1 MGSQGGQGNDPIA
14 EPARVRAQ
22 LDRILSSVEFQAPDR
37 SRRFL
42 AYIVDETLAGR
53 ETNLKAYA
61 IAQAVFG
68 RDASFDAQNDP
79 VVRIEAGRIRR
90 ALERY
95 YLVVGRDDPIQIT
108 IPKGRYVPSFI
119 VSRSAISSEHHSQP
133 KDHRLHSA
141 PAAQQKQSFAYR
153 DLLLPIGVP
162 LVLGLIAILSLV
174 RPLEGLFGS
183 STPAVATVSSR
194 GDELKAEI
202 IVEPLVGTGRENGD
216 ADIAKGLTDEVIAQ
230 LTKIRSV
237 IVKSAG
243 PQTQITASTQPQFS
257 LQGSLG
263 TDGSRLHVQ
272 IRLVNRSDG
281 TVTWTGAYDRTFQD
295 RSILDVQEE
304 IARQIADAISSRQ

>member
-1 MGSQGGQGNDPIA
+1 MGSQGGQGDDPTA
-14 EPARVRAQ
+14 DPVRVRDQ

-42 AYIVDETLAGR
+42 AYIVAETLAGR

-119 VSRSAISSEHHSQP
+119 VRQPISPESRSEP
-133 KDHRLHSA
+133 KGNRRHTA
-141 PAAQQKQSFAYR
+141 PAAQQKPSSYR

-162 LVLGLIAILSLV
+162 LVLGLVAILSLI

-183 STPAVATVSSR
+183 STPSVASLSSK
-194 GDELKAEI
+194 GDELRAEI
-202 IVEPLVGTGRENGD
+202 LVEPLVGTGRQNGD
-216 ADIAKGLTDEVIAQ
+216 AEIAKGLTDEVIAQ
-230 LTKIRSV
+230 LTKINS
-237 IVKSAG
+237 IVVKAAG
-243 PQTQITASTQPQFS
+243 PQTQIVASNQRQLS

-263 TDGSRLHVQ
+263 TEGSRLHVQ
-272 IRLVNRSDG
+272 IRLVDRADG
-281 TVTWTGAYDRTFQD
+281 TVTWTGAYDRTFEG

>member
-1 MGSQGGQGNDPIA
+1 MGSQGGQGDDPTA
-14 EPARVRAQ
+14 DPARVRDQ

-42 AYIVDETLAGR
+42 AYIVAETLAGR

-119 VSRSAISSEHHSQP
+119 VRQPAISPENRPEP
-133 KDHRLHSA
+133 KDNRRHML
-141 PAAQQKQSFAYR
+141 AAQQKPSSYR

-162 LVLGLIAILSLV
+162 LVLGLVAILSLI

-183 STPAVATVSSR
+183 STPAVATVSSK
-194 GDELKAEI
+194 GDALKAEI
-202 IVEPLVGTGRENGD
+202 LVEPLVGTGRENGD
-216 ADIAKGLTDEVIAQ
+216 VDIAKGLTDEVIAQ
-230 LTKIRSV
+230 LTKINSV
-237 IVKSAG
+237 IVKAAG
-243 PQTQITASTQPQFS
+243 PQTQIVASSRPQLL

-263 TDGSRLHVQ
+263 TEGSRLHVQ
-272 IRLVNRSDG
+272 IRLVDRADG
-281 TVTWTGAYDRTFQD
+281 TVIWTGAYDRTFEG

>member
-1 MGSQGGQGNDPIA
+1 MGSQGGQDDDPTA
-14 EPARVRAQ
+14 DTARIRDQ
-22 LDRILSSVEFQAPDR
+22 LDRILSSGEFQAPDR

-42 AYIVDETLAGR
+42 AYIVAETLAGR

-119 VSRSAISSEHHSQP
+119 VRQQAISSESRSEP
-133 KDHRLHSA
+133 KDSRRHKA
-141 PAAQQKQSFAYR
+141 PAAQQKPSSYR

-162 LVLGLIAILSLV
+162 LVLGLVAILSLI

-183 STPAVATVSSR
+183 STPSVASVSSK
-194 GDELKAEI
+194 GDELRAEI
-202 IVEPLVGTGRENGD
+202 LVEPLVGTGRQNGD
-216 ADIAKGLTDEVIAQ
+216 AEIAKGLTDEVIAQ
-230 LTKIRSV
+230 LTKINSV
-237 IVKSAG
+237 IVKAAG
-243 PQTQITASTQPQFS
+243 PQTQIVASNQRQLS

-263 TDGSRLHVQ
+263 TEGSRLHVQ
-272 IRLVNRSDG
+272 IRLVDRADG
-281 TVTWTGAYDRTFQD
+281 TVTWTGAYDRTFEG

>member
-1 MGSQGGQGNDPIA
+1 MGSQGGQGDDPTA
-14 EPARVRAQ
+14 DPARVRDQ

-42 AYIVDETLAGR
+42 AYIVAETLAGR

-119 VSRSAISSEHHSQP
+119 VRQPAISPENRSEP
-133 KDHRLHSA
+133 KDNRRHTL
-141 PAAQQKQSFAYR
+141 AAQQKPSSYR

-162 LVLGLIAILSLV
+162 LVLGLVAILSLI

-183 STPAVATVSSR
+183 STPAVATVSSK

-202 IVEPLVGTGRENGD
+202 LVEPLVGTGRQNGD
-216 ADIAKGLTDEVIAQ
+216 VDIAKGLTDEVIAQ
-230 LTKIRSV
+230 LTKINSV
-237 IVKSAG
+237 IVKAAG
-243 PQTQITASTQPQFS
+243 PQTQIVASNRPQLS

-263 TDGSRLHVQ
+263 TEGSRLHVQ
-272 IRLVNRSDG
+272 IRLVDRADG
-281 TVTWTGAYDRTFQD
+281 TVTWTGAYDRTFEG

-304 IARQIADAISSRQ
+304 VARQIADAISSRQ

>member
-1 MGSQGGQGNDPIA
+1 MGSQGGQDDPIA

-95 YLVVGRDDPIQIT
+95 YLVVGRGDPIQIT
-108 IPKGRYVPSFI
+108 IPKGRYVPNFI
-119 VSRSAISSEHHSQP
+119 VNQSAISPGSRSAP
-133 KDHRLHSA
+133 KSNQLHEA

-162 LVLGLIAILSLV
+162 LVLGLMAILSLI

-183 STPAVATVSSR
+183 SIPSGAPVSSK
-194 GDELKAEI
+194 GDQVKAEI
-202 IVEPLVGTGRENGD
+202 LVEPLVGTGRGNGD
-216 ADIAKGLTDEVIAQ
+216 ADIARGLTDEVIAQ
-230 LTKIRSV
+230 LTKNKSV

-243 PQTQITASTQPQFS
+243 PQTQIAASNQPQLS

-263 TDGSRLHVQ
+263 TEGSRLHVQ
-272 IRLVNRSDG
+272 IRLVDRANG

-295 RSILDVQEE
+295 RSLLDVQEE